1 MRQCEFDRTAAARM
15 PQGFRNLYRRHRSL
29 LQLFQHP
36 PLGVI
41 QDMGLILGL
50 VMGLI
55 LVPHPRH
62 LWVDWQLD
70 QEVRPASSVEKRGG
84 GEPFSAIVARIV
96 GMPVQ
101 VGGGRGRDRLAILS
115 DF

>member
-1 MRQCEFDRTAAARM
+1 M

-62 LWVDWQLD
+62 LWVA
-70 QEVRPASSVEKRGG
+70 PGSSGC
-84 GEPFSAIVARIV
+84 PFRSEEAEGVIGWRFYRIFD
-96 GMPVQ
+96 P
-101 VGGGRGRDRLAILS
+101 ILS
-115 DF
+115 DFCVFAVFLRVEIST